1 MKARFQLMAAGLVAA
16 CGMAAQGQTPGPLT
30 NGSFETQNPF
40 NSNEPRGWHNASNPS
55 QAVYRKSP
63 TDGLTPTAIMRT
75 GTRSIM
81 LRPVPGSG
89 NDTVRAWT
97 TDVQNFF
104 VPGFPFYDP
113 YYAQGA
119 GNVVVRGY
127 YAIPAT
133 DPISDTRENVG
144 MRLDLKL
151 GNQNFASK
159 DIHENTLINGHTNGA
174 WVFFE
179 AVFSEADI
187 AQRVADSAA
196 NGFPL
201 PPGTYVDHCKITLSR
216 FANFPEGV
224 TSNGVIFWED
234 MTYQQIVAPTCT
246 LDYNLDTVVNP
257 DDLGD
262 FITDYYTD
270 PAIAGPGGYAVPC
283 PENAAPYNQ
292 GYKAAFVIG
301 GGGQCNEPFPDNLGD
316 WITQYFGDQT
326 CG

>member
-1 MKARFQLMAAGLVAA
+1 MKARFQVMAAGLVAA
-16 CGMAAQGQTPGPLT
+16 CGMAAQAQTPGPLT
-30 NGSFETQNPF
+30 NGSFEEQNPF
-40 NSNEPRGWHNASNPS
+40 NANEPRGWHNASNPS
-55 QAVYRKSP
+55 EAVYRKTP
-63 TDGLTPTAIMRT
+63 MDGLMPMAIMRT
-75 GTRSIM
+75 GNRSVM

-89 NDTVRAWT
+89 GSGTVRAWT

-104 VPGFPFYDP
+104 SPGFPFYDP
-113 YYAQGA
+113 FLEYG
-119 GNVVVRGY
+119 GGDVHVRGY

-133 DPISDTRENVG
+133 NPISDPLENVG
-144 MRLDLKL
+144 MRLDIKL
-151 GNQNFASK
+151 GNQDFATK
-159 DIHENTLINGHTNGA
+159 DIHENTLINGHTNGE

-179 AVFSEADI
+179 AVFTMADI
-187 AQRVADSAA
+187 EQRVADSIE
-196 NGFPL
+196 NGFP
-201 PPGTYVDHCKITLSR
+201 PASDPDHCKITLSR

-234 MTYQQIVAPTCT
+234 MTFQQIAAPTCT

-262 FITDYYTD
+262 FITDYYTS
-270 PAIAGPGGYAVPC
+270 PAIPGPGGYAVPC
-283 PENAAPYNQ
+283 PENSAPYDQ
-292 GYKAAFVIG
+292 GYKTAFVVG